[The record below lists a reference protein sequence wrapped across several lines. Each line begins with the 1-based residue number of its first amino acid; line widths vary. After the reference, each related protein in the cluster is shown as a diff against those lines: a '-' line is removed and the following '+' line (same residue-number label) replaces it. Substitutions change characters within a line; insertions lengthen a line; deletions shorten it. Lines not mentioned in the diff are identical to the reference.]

1 MQTIKFLQANGK
13 NFSKLTEA
21 FGIKVKDYPEHK
33 LVVLNYDQIESPKTN
48 PIVMECRGLILD
60 YDLNVVCRP
69 FDRFFNLGEAPDTQA
84 HLDMMKATAYAKID
98 GSFIKI
104 YNHEGVWYCGTR
116 GTAFAESNVGD
127 FDLTFKDLV
136 FKALHVSDD
145 TQFQLTCNRFLHPL
159 VTYCFEVT
167 AMENRV
173 VTRYEGYTL
182 HFLGARFTATGEY
195 VSDDVKSNVLGFGA
209 KEIKEYKFDTPEAAK
224 IAVNE
229 LGNLEEGFVV
239 WQDGKP
245 VCKIKSDA
253 YVAVHHIRGEGLTQ
267 KRICDLVLSGEQ
279 EEYLTYF
286 PEDRVHIQPTADR
299 YDQLIADIHKVQRET
314 AHITDQ
320 KQFAIAIKDLHY
332 KSVLF
337 TTRNH
342 RVSVKEAIDRLTDN
356 AKRALLTF

>member
-1 MQTIKFLQANGK
+1 MKTIEFLKANGK

-21 FGIKVKDYPEHK
+21 FGIKVKDYPDHK

-48 PIVMECRGLILD
+48 PVVMECRGLILD

-69 FDRFFNLGEAPDTQA
+69 FDRFFNLGEAPETQS
-84 HLDMMKATAYAKID
+84 HLNMMKATAYEKVD

-104 YNHEGVWYCGTR
+104 WYHKGVWYCGTR

-127 FDLTFKDLV
+127 FNLTFKDLV
-136 FKALHVSDD
+136 FKALNVPDD
-145 TQFQLTCNRFLHPL
+145 AHFQNRCNLYLDPL
-159 VTYCFEVT
+159 ITYCFEVT

-173 VTRYEGYTL
+173 VTRYEGYNL
-182 HFLGARFTATGEY
+182 HFLGARFAATGEY
-195 VSDDVKSNVLGFGA
+195 VTGYVKNSVLLFGA
-209 KEIKEYKFDTPEAAK
+209 KAIKEYKFDTPEAAK
-224 IAVNE
+224 IAVNN

-253 YVAVHHIRGEGLTQ
+253 YVAVHHIRGEGLSQ
-267 KRICDLVLSGEQ
+267 KRICDLVLSGEV

-286 PEDRVHIQPTADR
+286 PEDRVHIQPTSDK
-299 YDQLIADIHKVQRET
+299 YDQLIASLHKVFRET
-314 AHITDQ
+314 VHIQDQ
-320 KQFAIAIKDLHY
+320 KQFAIAIKDLPF

-337 TTRNH
+337 TMRNH
-342 RVSVKEAIDRLTDN
+342 HTTVYEAINRLSDN
-356 AKRALLTF
+356 AKRALIS